1 MALSSHIVFRNHHA
15 LESAAPAHK
24 NLSLPKAVVD
34 DLENGDGNGGYF
46 SCSRLGLSGPGD
58 NGALLNGAGLLEP
71 IGVDA
76 IEQLI
81 GDIHVVDVFS
91 PSVIFGQSFAVAFPS
106 GFLSGNCG
114 CFRQFF
120 N

>member
-1 MALSSHIVFRNHHA
+1 MALSSHIVFKNHPA

-24 NLSLPKAVVD
+24 NLSLPKAGVD

-71 IGVDA
+71 IGRMIRSNIYGIKYMID
-76 IEQLI
+76 
-81 GDIHVVDVFS
+81 FS
-91 PSVIFGQSFAVAFPS
+91 ELHLNPADKEIIRCSRLRKPIIYFI
-106 GFLSGNCG
+106 L
-114 CFRQFF
+114 
-120 N
+120 